1 MHTCLRSTNKVPWL
15 HNLIRQTDVIVRAS
29 SHRKRLLQSF
39 AERTAELLCLLVAI
53 RQRNG
58 CQSDGQW
65 APRLVGRTNVR
76 QAFMST
82 MCNFIHARSKPFF

>member
-1 MHTCLRSTNKVPWL
+1 MSLSGL
-15 HNLIRQTDVIVRAS
+15 LVIE
-29 SHRKRLLQSF
+29 KGFLQSF
-39 AERTAELLCLLVAI
+39 AERTAELLYLLVAI
-53 RQRNG
+53 RQRSG

-82 MCNFIHARSKPFF
+82 MCNFIHARSKLTKAEHNDCFHATSMLQS